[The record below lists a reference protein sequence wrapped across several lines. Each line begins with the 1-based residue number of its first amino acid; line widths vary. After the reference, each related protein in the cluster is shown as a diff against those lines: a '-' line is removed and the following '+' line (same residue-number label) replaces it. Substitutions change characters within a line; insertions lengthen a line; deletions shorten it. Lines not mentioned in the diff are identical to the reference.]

1 MPPARVDLPGDSI
14 FTETLTYPGLKAAAA
29 AVGVNLIGVEM
40 DAEGIDP
47 KALERACRR
56 HKAKVVYL
64 MPTMHNPTTA
74 TMTPQRRARVAQIIR
89 KHALTLIEDDPY
101 AFLTSGITPLTALI
115 PERSYLAASLSK
127 CIAPGLR
134 ASLLVVPDS
143 AAAARLTSTL
153 RATVQ
158 MSVPLIV
165 AIVTRWMRDG
175 SADDIIEAISTEA
188 AARQKLARD
197 VLAGHAYSAHPNG
210 HHIWLPL
217 PAGWS
222 SLRFAAHLQ
231 KRGLAVVTGEAFAT
245 TAAPPNCI
253 RIALGAARSRPLLLK
268 ALEILREALTS
279 QAYEEQVV

>member
-1 MPPARVDLPGDSI
+1 MHCSRAPRL
-14 FTETLTYPGLKAAAA
+14 AA
-29 AVGVNLIGVEM
+29 
-40 DAEGIDP
+40 
-47 KALERACRR
+47 CC
-56 HKAKVVYL
+56 
-64 MPTMHNPTTA
+64 
-74 TMTPQRRARVAQIIR
+74 
-89 KHALTLIEDDPY
+89 
-101 AFLTSGITPLTALI
+101 SGIL
-115 PERSYLAASLSK
+115 
-127 CIAPGLR
+127 
-134 ASLLVVPDS
+134 

-210 HHIWLPL
+210 HQHPWLPL

-245 TAAPPNCI
+245 TAAPPNCM
-253 RIALGAARSRPLLLK
+253 RIALGAARSRPLLLR
-268 ALEILREALTS
+268 ALEILRETLTS